1 VLPPLAASTVQSPVL
16 LAAVL
21 VITVLLVVMATG
33 RGRVHPLLAL
43 LAAAY
48 GAGLAGGLPA
58 ADVGRIIADG
68 FGDLLASIGLVII
81 AGTLIGTVLERSG
94 GALVLADRALGIV
107 GNKHPALAM
116 NLVGYI
122 VSIPVFC
129 DSGFLVLSPL
139 NRAIAAR
146 TGVSIAV
153 LTVALATGLYATH
166 VFVPPTPGPLAAA
179 AALGVNLAP
188 VVGLG
193 LVVALPVALTGLAW
207 GHLVDRYGRGL
218 TTSLAP
224 NYVRWEDLVA
234 SHGSLPSATT
244 ALTPV
249 LVPLVLISAS
259 SLLVLAPPESVPS
272 WLAAAGQLVGFPATA
287 MLIGAVCGLLLHRK
301 HSDKATA
308 GWVRESL
315 REAAGVIA
323 ITGAGGALGAVLSAL
338 GIGRVLGEGLA
349 ALDMG
354 VLVPF
359 VVASALKIAQ
369 GSSTVSMVT
378 TAAIVAP
385 LASALGFGS
394 ETGRVLLVLAIAAG
408 SMVTSHVNDSYFW
421 VVSQGAGLP
430 VATAYRAH
438 TLATFAQGVVGIVVV
453 WLLSLVLL

>member
-1 VLPPLAASTVQSPVL
+1 VLPSLAASSIQSPAL

-21 VITVLLVVMATG
+21 IVTVLLVVMATG
-33 RGRVHPLLAL
+33 RWRIHPLLAL
-43 LAAAY
+43 LAGAY

-58 ADVGRIIADG
+58 SDIGKIIADG
-68 FGDLLASIGLVII
+68 FGGLLASIGLVII
-81 AGTLIGTVLERSG
+81 AGTIIGTVLERSG
-94 GALVLADRALGIV
+94 GALVLADRALRIV
-107 GNKHPALAM
+107 GDRHPALAM
-116 NLVGYI
+116 NLVGYF

-146 TGVSIAV
+146 TGVSLAV

-166 VFVPPTPGPLAAA
+166 VLVPPTPGPLAAA
-179 AALGVNLAP
+179 AALGANLAQ

-193 LVVALPVALTGLAW
+193 LIVALPVALAGLAW
-207 GHLVDRYGRGL
+207 AHIVDRYGRGV
-218 TTSLAP
+218 TTSLKP

-234 SHGSLPSATT
+234 SHGRLPSAST
-244 ALTPV
+244 AAMPIV
-249 LVPLVLISAS
+249 VPLVLISAA
-259 SLLVLAPPESVPS
+259 SLLSVAPPGSVPA
-272 WLAAAGQLVGFPATA
+272 WLGGVAHLVGFPATA
-287 MLIGAVCGLLLHRK
+287 MLIGAVSGLLLHRD
-301 HSDKATA
+301 HAEEGTA

-315 REAAGVIA
+315 KEAAGVLA
-323 ITGAGGALGAVLSAL
+323 ITGAGGALGAVLTAL
-338 GIGRVLGEGLA
+338 GIGRVLGDGLA
-349 ALDMG
+349 ALQVG
-354 VLVPF
+354 LLVPF

-378 TAAIVAP
+378 TAAIIAP
-385 LASALGFGS
+385 LAGPLGFDS
-394 ETGRVLLVLAIAAG
+394 DTGRVLLVLAIGCG

-438 TLATFAQGVVGIVVV
+438 TLATAAQGVVGIIVV